1 MVNPDDVYNQILTD
15 GPSPR
20 TLFHVL
26 SELKKA
32 GQLDRVIKESV
43 KALNVYP
50 KDIHIRK
57 LLAETCFEAGLI
69 SQAEEE
75 MEKVTTHLGDLI
87 SAYKLQAEIY
97 TKQDRQDDAREAL
110 ELYLAHRPDDQ
121 EAIHFLDALKPGE
134 EAPIAETQ
142 PRVEE
147 EVSGPTEEFMAQ
159 GPTTAEGEGLPVI
172 ATPTLGEIY
181 FNQGQIQEAIN
192 TYERVVA
199 QNPADEHARN
209 RLQELKRMGLEEK
222 EVGDKEVDMVRQ
234 KKEKMIAILES
245 WLVRL
250 QERFRTSP
258 SVY

>member
-1 MVNPDDVYNQILTD
+1 MVNLDDIYNQILTD
-15 GPSPR
+15 GPSPS

-32 GQLDRVIKESV
+32 GQLDRVIKESI
-43 KALNVYP
+43 KALNAYP

-57 LLAETCFEAGLI
+57 LLAETYFEAGLI
-69 SQAEEE
+69 SQAEDE

-97 TKQDRQDDAREAL
+97 RKQKRQGDAREAL

-121 EAIHFLDALKPGE
+121 EALHFLDALKPGE
-134 EAPIAETQ
+134 EAPVAETQ

-147 EVSGPTEEFMAQ
+147 VSGPIEEFIAEE
-159 GPTTAEGEGLPVI
+159 PATAEGEELSVM

-199 QNPADEHARN
+199 QNPEDEHSRK
-209 RLQELKRMGLEEK
+209 RLEELKGMGLEEK
-222 EVGDKEVDMVRQ
+222 VVGDKEADIVRQ
-234 KKEKMIAILES
+234 KKEKMISILES
-245 WLVRL
+245 WLVNL